1 MELLLK
7 KDVAGLGHTGDVV
20 NVKPGYAR
28 NYLLP
33 KDLATAVTPQAR
45 MELQAAAAR
54 RAKAVAAEAERLQAF
69 RKQIESLSLTIVEK
83 ASEEG
88 HLFGSVTAK
97 SVLDAFTQAGGQL
110 REEACEKIR
119 QRLLDETDITEEQLN
134 ELEAWMESRPE
145 LQTEEFKEW
154 MESRPDVPF
163 QFGPRNHGGIKPF
176 GGFGGPHGGFRFFG
190 PPCEPPAEE

>member
-7 KDVAGLGHTGDVV
+7 KDVSGLGHVGDVV
-20 NVKPGYAR
+20 DVKPGYAR

-54 RAKAVAAEAERLQAF
+54 RAKAIAAEHERLEAF

-88 HLFGSVTAK
+88 HLFGSVSAKRVIDAFEQAGVEVPERAIDPDLHIKELGIYEVPVRLSEETEATAK
-97 SVLDAFTQAGGQL
+97 VWVV
-110 REEACEKIR
+110 EEI
-119 QRLLDETDITEEQLN
+119 
-134 ELEAWMESRPE
+134 
-145 LQTEEFKEW
+145 
-154 MESRPDVPF
+154 
-163 QFGPRNHGGIKPF
+163 
-176 GGFGGPHGGFRFFG
+176 
-190 PPCEPPAEE
+190 